1 LLIGLICISMIKFGP
16 WMYVSYNP
24 SGSEKTVDI
33 SYYSNF
39 RASNTS
45 LNNSVEDFFSENSSN
60 YLGVD
65 KGDFYDIPKFLS
77 YISYCLIGLG
87 LFFSIFV
94 IVDRK
99 IRISIEKLLVF
110 QTIYTVLIV
119 PILLYAI
126 YILSRFIGAQFLLAN
141 NSFFINKILPNSYIV
156 FTTPIILIF
165 FISFLLYI
173 LFIVIKS
180 NYKEIYGLNKDLS
193 SLKIKSY
200 EGGNQN

>member
-1 LLIGLICISMIKFGP
+1 
-16 WMYVSYNP
+16 MYVSYNP

>member
-1 LLIGLICISMIKFGP
+1 MIKFGP